1 MRAGC
6 GGCENRASL
15 TDPGAFVTAAYRAV
29 LGRAP
34 DAEGHGH
41 YVQAL
46 SEGRL
51 DPAGVLAL
59 MAASPEAQRRLA
71 AAPPGAAHPG
81 PALPAGSDVIEA
93 GRRRLL
99 PATDAA
105 LAMLSAEQAL
115 RPDQSDYAAMHRWRF
130 AETAH
135 VIATMLQDHPDWP
148 ACRVLE
154 IGSSITPLLY
164 HRLFP
169 GLLLQSLDIVDHPNL
184 AGIVQ
189 AHHRLDLEQIDLRG
203 EAVLP
208 VTGLHMLLFC
218 EVLEHMLVNP
228 ANMFRLLAR
237 SLALGG
243 VLFVTTPNFYRRHVR
258 QRIAAGQNPQPLYPA
273 DYGPEHRFFHHQREY
288 TMQELLDAARGAG
301 LLVGAAWYSDCWDT
315 DTPDL
320 PSEERQNLALV
331 CRRT

>member
-1 MRAGC
+1 M
-6 GGCENRASL
+6 
-15 TDPGAFVTAAYRAV
+15 TDPGAFITAAYRAV

-34 DAEGHGH
+34 DAGGLGH

-71 AAPPGAAHPG
+71 AAAPAPPG
-81 PALPAGSDVIEA
+81 PALPAGSGAIEA
-93 GRRRLL
+93 GRRRFLS
-99 PATDAA
+99 ATDAA
-105 LAMLSAEQAL
+105 LAALVAGQVL
-115 RPDQSDYAAMHRWRF
+115 RPDQSDYAAVHRWRF

-135 VIATMLQDHPDWP
+135 VLATMLQGHPDWP

-169 GLLLQSLDIVDHPNL
+169 QLLLESLDIVEHPNL
-184 AGIVQ
+184 TGIVA

-208 VTGLHMLLFC
+208 TTGLHMVLFC

-237 SLALGG
+237 SLAVGG
-243 VLFVTTPNFYRRHVR
+243 VLFVTTPNFYRLHVR

-288 TMQELLDAARGAG
+288 TMQELLDAARSAG
-301 LLVGAAWYSDCWDT
+301 LSAEAAWYSDCWDT

-320 PSEERQNLALV
+320 PTEERQNLALV